1 MGGGFGTCL
10 KLADCSQSRKC
21 QTSAEISDMRFPP
34 TPVHALCFSPKQKI
48 IPKKMHYLG
57 KNNEYLKLAQISTAE
72 ASLPMERVENSLM
85 MLWCTE
91 GETRLNIDG
100 MDYRLAPNELVCLT
114 DLHRTEV
121 LHADQLRLVRF
132 NRAFYCILEHDTEL
146 GCKGILF
153 FGASKVPVISIPED
167 EREKFDLF
175 WKTFSVEMQSRD
187 NLQFDMLQMMLKR
200 LIILCTRLYK
210 TQQQVVALEK
220 SHLDIIREFNFLVEV
235 HYKTKHTVADYAE
248 MLNKSPKTL
257 SNYFALYNSK
267 TPLQIIQ
274 ERIMLEARR
283 LLRYTDIP
291 VTELGYSIGFEDVQA
306 FSRFFKAKEGMSPTE
321 YRG

>member
-1 MGGGFGTCL
+1 
-10 KLADCSQSRKC
+10 
-21 QTSAEISDMRFPP
+21 
-34 TPVHALCFSPKQKI
+34 
-48 IPKKMHYLG
+48 MHYLG

-153 FGASKVPVISIPED
+153 FGASNVPVIRIPED

-175 WKTFSVEMQSRD
+175 WKTFSIEMQSRD

-220 SHLDIIREFNFLVEV
+220 SHLDIVREFNFLVEV
-235 HYKTKHTVADYAE
+235 HYKTKHTVAEYAE

-257 SNYFALYNSK
+257 SNYFALYNNK
-267 TPLQIIQ
+267 KPLQIIQ

-291 VTELGYSIGFEDVQA
+291 VKELGYSLGFEDVQS